1 MKNDKIIVGI
11 SQGDINSISYEVIIK
26 SLLDNRIF
34 DSCIPVIYGSP
45 KVAAY
50 HRKALNLDSFSL
62 NNIRTPDEA
71 NSKRANIISCVDD
84 NVRVELGKSTSQAGK
99 SAFVAL
105 DKATEDLKN
114 GKIDVL
120 VTGPINKEN
129 IQSEDFKFAGH
140 TEYLQE
146 KFNSEDVLMLMIN
159 NYFRIG
165 VVTGHIPLSSV
176 SQSITKEIILSKIK
190 LLNKTLI
197 TDFGVRKPKI
207 AVLGLNPHSG
217 ENGLIG
223 NEENDIIIPAINEA
237 NESHILTFGPF
248 PADGFFGA
256 GSYNKFDAVLAM
268 YHDQGLIPFKSMST
282 GGGVNFTAGLDAIRT
297 SPAHGTA
304 YEMAGKNDASPESFR
319 MAIYS
324 ACDIFKARKG
334 HKEISSNPLKSYDIS
349 DIQ

>member
-71 NSKRANIISCVDD
+71 NTKRANIISCVDD

-105 DKATEDLKN
+105 DKATDDLKN

-129 IQSEDFKFAGH
+129 IQSEEFKFAGH

-146 KFNSEDVLMLMIN
+146 KFNSE
-159 NYFRIG
+159 
-165 VVTGHIPLSSV
+165 
-176 SQSITKEIILSKIK
+176 
-190 LLNKTLI
+190 
-197 TDFGVRKPKI
+197 
-207 AVLGLNPHSG
+207 
-217 ENGLIG
+217 
-223 NEENDIIIPAINEA
+223 
-237 NESHILTFGPF
+237 
-248 PADGFFGA
+248 
-256 GSYNKFDAVLAM
+256 
-268 YHDQGLIPFKSMST
+268 
-282 GGGVNFTAGLDAIRT
+282 
-297 SPAHGTA
+297 
-304 YEMAGKNDASPESFR
+304 
-319 MAIYS
+319 
-324 ACDIFKARKG
+324 
-334 HKEISSNPLKSYDIS
+334 
-349 DIQ
+349 